1 MPFEG
6 ASCPQYDD
14 AFARFRG
21 ATVQPER
28 LPFFRMGRRGDECEP
43 WECSKF
49 VHLFGTIAHVMRTNA
64 CVGMLVCEHS
74 SAADGSS
81 LTEDPKQ
88 LPYICIEGRTM
99 ELWNGILKGTL
110 RDERRAR
117 EAAGVR
123 TQAACP
129 CHNTRAAIARA
140 LASVS
145 QAFLRA

>member
-1 MPFEG
+1 MLALLCNPRFDLSSEWTAGVMG
-6 ASCPQYDD
+6 AS
-14 AFARFRG
+14 RG
-21 ATVQPER
+21 NSR
-28 LPFFRMGRRGDECEP
+28 
-43 WECSKF
+43 SF
-49 VHLFGTIAHVMRTNA
+49 VSVHVLLHLLRTGAHLIRTYV
-64 CVGMLVCEHS
+64 CVGMLMCEHS
-74 SAADGSS
+74 SAADGGSH
-81 LTEDPKQ
+81 TEDPKQ
-88 LPYICIEGRTM
+88 STSLPHIWIEGRKM
-99 ELWNGILKGTL
+99 ELWHGMPEGTL